1 MKRFVEG
8 EDRRQAT
15 LLPDCLD
22 DYVTEDNPVRIVE
35 AFIDELD
42 LAALGFAGIVPEVTG
57 RPAYH
62 PATLLKIYIYGY
74 LNRIQSSRRLE
85 RETQRN
91 LELIWLTGRLM
102 PDFKTIADFRRDNGP
117 AIRAA
122 CAQFVVLCRKLNLFT
137 RAVVAIDGS
146 KFKAVNNRDKN
157 FTVAKVAKRIEQV
170 EASIA
175 RYLAALDRAD
185 RQDNDV
191 AEARTS
197 RLKEKIKGLRQSM
210 QSLKEMQQQVVAAPD
225 QQISLTDPDARS
237 MATSGKGT
245 GIVGYNVQMAVEAE
259 HHLIVAHEV
268 TNVGND
274 RTQLLAM
281 GRQAQDVMACE
292 EVTAL
297 ADRGYFNGDEVLA
310 CEGTGVLPCVP
321 KTLTSGNTKR
331 GLFTGQDFV
340 YDAEHDHYTCP
351 AGQHLTKGKVRSD
364 RRDNIDHYRNLTAC
378 SACALKPQCTPDKH
392 KRVKRWQHE
401 DVLDR
406 MQARLERMPEA
417 MSIRRQTVEHPFGTI
432 KAWMGS
438 THFLMKTLEKV
449 KTEMSLH
456 VLAYNLKRMIS
467 ILGVGPLLKALEA

>member
-8 EDRRQAT
+8 EDRGQAT

-57 RPAYH
+57 RPSYH

-122 CAQFVVLCRKLNLFT
+122 CAQFVVLCRQLNLFT

-157 FTVAKVAKRIEQV
+157 FTVAKVAKRVEQV

-175 RYLAALDRAD
+175 RYLTALDRAD

-191 AEARTS
+191 AEAKTA
-197 RLKEKIKGLRQSM
+197 RLKERIEGLRRQM
-210 QSLKEMQQQVVAAPD
+210 QALREMGQQVEAAPD

-281 GRQAQDVMACE
+281 GRQAQDVMACGE
-292 EVTAL
+292 ITAL

-378 SACALKPQCTPDKH
+378 ASCALKPRCTPDKH
-392 KRVKRWQHE
+392 RRVKRWQHE

-417 MSIRRQTVEHPFGTI
+417 MTIRRQTVEHPFGTI